1 MKTEEIRHRLS
12 IELNEQYTE
21 SNNKSD
27 LSTVYDTST
36 VGYGKPQMFM
46 PQSDEKLEN
55 TKDITRSTVKGIGFV
70 NTQEEV
76 SALKSDDM
84 EIYNMQEFI
93 SSSPANMK
101 TFSYEPETTQT
112 TQYAL
117 VKKRTWQDILFG
129 DVDLFKKID
138 LTAGLKKLFK
148 KF

>member
-1 MKTEEIRHRLS
+1 MKAKKNRHRLS
-12 IELNEQYTE
+12 SELNEQHTKANDK
-21 SNNKSD
+21 SN
-27 LSTVYDTST
+27 LSTIHNASI
-36 VGYGKPQMFM
+36 GEYGKPQMFM
-46 PQSDEKLEN
+46 PQGDENLEN
-55 TKDITRSTVKGIGFV
+55 TKNITENTVKGIGFV

-76 SALKSDDM
+76 SALKNDGV

-93 SSSPANMK
+93 ASNPVNMK

-117 VKKRTWQDILFG
+117 VKKRNWQDILFG